1 MTLVLDFIA
10 AFIFTQILF
19 VVAVHTVF
27 YVRAACSGLGWSV
40 QDYFTSLGVT
50 MLGALGIWGRA
61 IMDLGAKCVE
71 LGRRIAHKLGA
82 KC

>member
-10 AFIFTQILF
+10 AFIFTQIVF

-50 MLGALGIWGRA
+50 MLGALGIWSRA
-61 IMDLGAKCVE
+61 IGNTRRKLGD
-71 LGRRIAHKLGA
+71 IARTISQKLGA